1 MVRDNR
7 AFLTSA
13 AARAARAG
21 VEQYGLVY
29 PLCIVGIKR

>member
-7 AFLTSA
+7 AFLTFAASA
-13 AARAARAG
+13 PD
-21 VEQYGLVY
+21 YGLVY